1 MKRLFRNLM
10 NDNRGIGVVEMVLI
24 LLVLVGLVIIFKSKA
39 GTLIDNIFKSVTTK
53 VGLM

>member
-1 MKRLFRNLM
+1 MKRLFRKFM
-10 NDNRGIGVVEMVLI
+10 NDNKGIGVVEMVLI

-39 GTLIDNIFKSVTTK
+39 GTLIDNIFKNITTK